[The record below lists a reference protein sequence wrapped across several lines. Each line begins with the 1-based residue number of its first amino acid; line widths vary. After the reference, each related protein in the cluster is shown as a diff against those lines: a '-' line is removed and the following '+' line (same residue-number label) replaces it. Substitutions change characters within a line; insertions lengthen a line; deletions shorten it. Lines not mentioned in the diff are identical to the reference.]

1 MQHQNCVIIKQ
12 CNSACH
18 EPGMHKFDFSVELL
32 TIFGLVAT
40 LMSAGSGVGCGNLI
54 GRHKFSAVC
63 LKLIGLF
70 DSK

>member
-1 MQHQNCVIIKQ
+1 MKHQNCVIIKQ

-40 LMSAGSGVGCGNLI
+40 NVSRFWCGLRQSDWSSQI
-54 GRHKFSAVC
+54 QCSVP
-63 LKLIGLF
+63 
-70 DSK
+70 